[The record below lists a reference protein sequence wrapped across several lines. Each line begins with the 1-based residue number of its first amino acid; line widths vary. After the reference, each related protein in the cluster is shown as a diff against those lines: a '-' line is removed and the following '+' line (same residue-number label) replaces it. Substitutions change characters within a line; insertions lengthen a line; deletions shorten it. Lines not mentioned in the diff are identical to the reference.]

1 MVDGTSIRGQDLFR
15 TTQTSSGPWYA
26 PAKLVGVTAEP
37 GIDLDDTV
45 GRSSKLESLIV
56 KCNSVV
62 RVLPAVLKQCLNLSL
77 KLVLVHHARV

>member
-1 MVDGTSIRGQDLFR
+1 MELQSVAGIRLGRPRRHPGTGTPRLN
-15 TTQTSSGPWYA
+15 W
-26 PAKLVGVTAEP
+26 LVSQPEP
-37 GIDLDDTV
+37 GIDLDNTV

-62 RVLPAVLKQCLNLSL
+62 RVLPAVLKQCLNLGL